1 MSLLPGVGGHEEQ
14 MARTSSSSLAGPLGD
29 LHCFFFLLLFHIHSK
44 TVRCHFFQR
53 ISQSSEN
60 TMKEFHGRCGA
71 EGTKAGV
78 WLDVEAISQGPPNM
92 DSDVE
97 RMVILVKKDELGPW
111 IL

>member
-1 MSLLPGVGGHEEQ
+1 
-14 MARTSSSSLAGPLGD
+14 
-29 LHCFFFLLLFHIHSK
+29 
-44 TVRCHFFQR
+44 
-53 ISQSSEN
+53 
-60 TMKEFHGRCGA
+60 MKEFHGRCGA